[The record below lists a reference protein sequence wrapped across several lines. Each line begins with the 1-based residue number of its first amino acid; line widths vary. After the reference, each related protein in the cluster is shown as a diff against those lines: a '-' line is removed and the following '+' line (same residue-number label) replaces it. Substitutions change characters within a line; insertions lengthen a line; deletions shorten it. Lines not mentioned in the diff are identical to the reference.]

1 MTVICLLVFVL
12 LVILIVAVG
21 LYSSDMDDFEV
32 KYSKYDVKIV
42 FMVLIYMVEC
52 GLCWVTYFAL
62 YYVKMKKRY
71 TTLEMM
77 KLYAAMFSITV
88 PGINILLCAW
98 WYVRGARRWNEYVR
112 DL

>member
-1 MTVICLLVFVL
+1 MMLKSFLWFDLYGRMWTLLGDIFCF
-12 LVILIVAVG
+12 ILCKN
-21 LYSSDMDDFEV
+21 E
-32 KYSKYDVKIV
+32 
-42 FMVLIYMVEC
+42 
-52 GLCWVTYFAL
+52 
-62 YYVKMKKRY
+62 KRY

>member
-1 MTVICLLVFVL
+1 M
-12 LVILIVAVG
+12 
-21 LYSSDMDDFEV
+21 
-32 KYSKYDVKIV
+32 SKYRKSVIVNVVRPTKPLMLGDFSKIV
-42 FMVLIYMVEC
+42 FLTDEID
-52 GLCWVTYFAL
+52 FDI
-62 YYVKMKKRY
+62 KRY